1 MFNYQNI
8 VNTLKKHSIVLAI
21 KMNIIRKNYDKAGSQ
36 IKIALD
42 KWSDD
47 RKPLWIAM
55 KMYHDL
61 QDWDTFY
68 ELYEQM
74 ERFYPNNIQYKLG
87 FGSALLSSHRY
98 EDALRQ
104 LLFCVE
110 NWNLDISNSKSLGNT
125 YARLAICYGY
135 LGEWDLLEATL
146 QKAERIVTWD
156 LDISY
161 GYLLLYAG
169 TNSSERIGGFIDKQ
183 IEKHP
188 DGHALYY
195 WKALYTQ
202 YYLHDI
208 QGSIRWYE
216 SALKRINYFRQ
227 RSDRWYQFFSSQQ
240 YAGPWYILKRSVE
253 ACVQSNNPNK
263 ALWLI
268 YISKLRILYS
278 GIDVRILRI
287 YFDIMKNSLDAA
299 EEKCRRMLKK
309 NLSVSTKVEYWLLLA
324 LVQVKQGKLDN
335 GLSSAKQALGLNSE
349 KLEAWD
355 ILGTIQLQRE
365 AWQSAI
371 ETYQKMIKMNR
382 FDFRC
387 WKNLGMCYIN
397 IGDISSAKSSY
408 EQAIQL
414 NPFEADAWIDLANTY
429 VRLGNNDL
437 ALSAF
442 QTGLKYDW
450 LDAEKRQQALQAIE
464 RMKSD

>member
-8 VNTLKKHSIVLAI
+8 FDALKQHSIVLAI
-21 KMNIIRKNYDKAGSQ
+21 KMNIFRENYNKADSQ
-36 IKIALD
+36 IRIALD

-47 RKPLWIAM
+47 RKLLLIAI

-61 QDWDTFY
+61 QDWDRFY

-74 ERFYPNNIQYKLG
+74 EKFYPNNIQYKLG
-87 FGSALLSSHRY
+87 FGSALLSSYRY

-104 LLFCVE
+104 LIFCVE
-110 NWNLDISNSKSLGNT
+110 NWDRDISNSESLANT

-135 LGEWDLLEATL
+135 LGKWDLLEATL

-169 TNSSERIGGFIDKQ
+169 TNSFERIEGVIDKQ

-188 DGHALYY
+188 DVHALYY

-216 SALKRINYFRQ
+216 SALKRINYFKQ

-240 YAGPWYILKRSVE
+240 YAGPRHIVKRSIE
-253 ACVQSNNPNK
+253 ACLESNNPNK

-268 YISKLRILYS
+268 YISKLGILYS

-287 YFDIMKNSLDAA
+287 YFDILKKSLDTA
-299 EEKCRRMLKK
+299 EKKCRRMLKK
-309 NLSVSTKVEYWLLLA
+309 NLSVSTKVEYWILLA
-324 LVQVKQGKLDN
+324 LAQVKQGKLDD
-335 GLSSAKQALGLNSE
+335 GLSSVNKALGLNSE
-349 KLEAWD
+349 KLEAW
-355 ILGTIQLQRE
+355 
-365 AWQSAI
+365 
-371 ETYQKMIKMNR
+371 NR
-382 FDFRC
+382 
-387 WKNLGMCYIN
+387 
-397 IGDISSAKSSY
+397 
-408 EQAIQL
+408 
-414 NPFEADAWIDLANTY
+414 
-429 VRLGNNDL
+429 
-437 ALSAF
+437 
-442 QTGLKYDW
+442 
-450 LDAEKRQQALQAIE
+450 
-464 RMKSD
+464 